1 MNNLT
6 PMANL
11 KNIFIIF
18 VEFFFELKMINV
30 YLRNKMPEIIKLL
43 MQYKVTSAFAFG
55 SVCTDKFNEQS
66 DIDMLVNLDDNLEP
80 LERGELFWQLWD
92 DLEKTLNRK
101 VDLLSEKSLTNPY
114 FIEELNEKK
123 VSLYEKR
130 S

>member
-1 MNNLT
+1 
-6 PMANL
+6 
-11 KNIFIIF
+11 
-18 VEFFFELKMINV
+18 
-30 YLRNKMPEIIKLL
+30 

>member
-1 MNNLT
+1 
-6 PMANL
+6 MANL